1 MVSSASPHWRSGP
14 EDKSVLCNA
23 CGLRYT
29 KWGSIGLQNYFPN
42 HFKPE
47 YLDNLKN
54 LEGRNNVLQGSS
66 YATDS
71 SNATS
76 GKIHVMWNPYVPS
89 RKRSRVVRMTTSIQ
103 RFHEQLLM
111 MWKNEENSN
120 DQSSQESEEVLLI
133 DNVNN
138 FIPCNEIGLGCILL
152 KPEDASA

>member
-76 GKIHVMWNPYVPS
+76 KYI
-89 RKRSRVVRMTTSIQ
+89 KLTS
-103 RFHEQLLM
+103 M
-111 MWKNEENSN
+111 N
-120 DQSSQESEEVLLI
+120 
-133 DNVNN
+133 
-138 FIPCNEIGLGCILL
+138 ILL
-152 KPEDASA
+152 CECFLYIN